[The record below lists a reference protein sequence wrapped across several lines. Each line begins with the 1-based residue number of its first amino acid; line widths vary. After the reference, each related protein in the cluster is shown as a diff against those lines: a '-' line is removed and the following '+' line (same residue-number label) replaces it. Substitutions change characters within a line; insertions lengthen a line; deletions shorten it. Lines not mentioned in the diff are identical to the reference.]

1 MADIKLEAAGRTS
14 QCSLPLPLPP
24 LPPPSITG
32 AEAGGEESFSQM
44 RLERL
49 GRVRAMCAALI
60 SGDHRAPLEIQHSD
74 GSHVSH
80 PAVSLMD
87 AGNELG
93 EDDTLY

>member
-1 MADIKLEAAGRTS
+1 
-14 QCSLPLPLPP
+14 
-24 LPPPSITG
+24 
-32 AEAGGEESFSQM
+32 M

-49 GRVRAMCAALI
+49 ERVRAMCAALI